1 MKINPTQ
8 QYINQSYAAN
18 NTNTTAN
25 PSADQAKKSEEPLSD
40 SINLS
45 STTRDL
51 QKISAASA
59 EEPKDRA
66 QKVEDLKQQVESNQY
81 TVNAEQV
88 AEKMI
93 GSIMDDVG
101 WPGGIFFPP
110 AWCIY
115 VFRHEGVL
123 YLQDNNLI
131 LKLNYNAPQ
140 SLKVRKQWARL
151 LLYSSLIKKEDN
163 YDQY

>member
-1 MKINPTQ
+1 MKINSTP

-18 NTNTTAN
+18 NADTTAKT
-25 PSADQAKKSEEPLSD
+25 SADQGKQSEKTLSD

-45 STTRDL
+45 STTMDL

-66 QKVEDLKQQVESNQY
+66 QMVENLKQQVQSNQY

-93 GSIMDDVG
+93 GSIMNEVG
-101 WPGGIFFPP
+101 
-110 AWCIY
+110 
-115 VFRHEGVL
+115 
-123 YLQDNNLI
+123 
-131 LKLNYNAPQ
+131 
-140 SLKVRKQWARL
+140 
-151 LLYSSLIKKEDN
+151 
-163 YDQY
+163 